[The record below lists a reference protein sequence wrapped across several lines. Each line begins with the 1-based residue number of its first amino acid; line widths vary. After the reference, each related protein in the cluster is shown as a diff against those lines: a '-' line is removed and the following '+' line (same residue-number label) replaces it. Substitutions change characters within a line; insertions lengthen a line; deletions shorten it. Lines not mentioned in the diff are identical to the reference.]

1 MMTTK
6 KWCCGFYLV
15 FHLALTLPVK
25 TRCFYHF
32 QVSNSFR
39 VRRLSEMRAKRRF
52 SKLCSKNKGDE
63 VVLDSEALFLERFKR
78 RVNRNNDES
87 LRPPNSSLGPVEF
100 VVELLKGLRHVHHP
114 VTHAGME
121 MLYESSTPQWR
132 KTLCYSIGK
141 SPPDTPKEELITCL
155 SLALE
160 RPNHQFGILIG
171 NSDVEYRIEEL
182 PTDSDILDYG
192 DGTCWL
198 ETRLRNPKND
208 ELLAVV
214 GWSLVHHSEKSFWLL
229 DGIDWQD
236 FRPEHRPGIGR
247 EEWERICG

>member
-1 MMTTK
+1 MMMK
-6 KWCCGFYLV
+6 KWRCC
-15 FHLALTLPVK
+15 FHLILQLALTLLEK
-25 TRCFYHF
+25 TRCFNIF
-32 QVSNSFR
+32 QNCNLSR
-39 VRRLSEMRAKRRF
+39 DRRLSEMRTKRRMFHIF
-52 SKLCSKNKGDE
+52 SKKNEVE
-63 VVLDSEALFLERFKR
+63 VVLDSESLYLERFKR
-78 RVNRNNDES
+78 RVNRNKDDS

-114 VTHAGME
+114 VTYAGME

-132 KTLCYSIGK
+132 ETLCYSIGR

-171 NSDVEYRIEEL
+171 NSDVEYHIEEL
-182 PTDSDILDYG
+182 PSECDILDYG

-214 GWSLVHHSEKSFWLL
+214 GWSLAHNSEKSFWLL

-236 FRPEHRPGIGR
+236 FRPDHRPGIGR